1 MCTVHANSAHDAV
14 TKICTL
20 PLLAGENISSAFVV
34 PTVASCIDLVVHCSR
49 QANGRRQVTEI
60 LSLGR
65 RVENGVI
72 ESSMVFAL
80 VDGQLQPRPNS
91 IPSSEKF
98 ARAGYDVSAL
108 LEAS

>member
-1 MCTVHANSAHDAV
+1 M
-14 TKICTL
+14 
-20 PLLAGENISSAFVV
+20 
-34 PTVASCIDLVVHCSR
+34 
-49 QANGRRQVTEI
+49 
-60 LSLGR
+60 GR

-72 ESSMVFAL
+72 ESSMVFAM

-91 IPSSEKF
+91 MPSAEKF